1 MEKILILDNYD
12 SFTYNIVHL
21 LHELGTEVDIARND
35 RISVE
40 EAGRYNRIILSP
52 GPGIPSEAGILPE
65 VVKRYAAEKSI
76 LGICLGEQ
84 AIGECFGAELE
95 NLPEVFHGICT
106 PVRVIAEEKS
116 SFLEAGLRVRN
127 LCMGQRTRT
136 TVPVPPATSPL
147 PGIIDTGMWMS

>member
-52 GPGIPSEAGILPE
+52 GPGIPSEAGVMRLKNQSWGFVWVNRPSGS
-65 VVKRYAAEKSI
+65 VSALNWR
-76 LGICLGEQ
+76 ICRK
-84 AIGECFGAELE
+84 FFT
-95 NLPEVFHGICT
+95 VFVHRCG
-106 PVRVIAEEKS
+106 
-116 SFLEAGLRVRN
+116 
-127 LCMGQRTRT
+127 
-136 TVPVPPATSPL
+136 
-147 PGIIDTGMWMS
+147 

>member
-21 LHELGTEVDIARND
+21 LHELGAEVDIARND

-65 VVKRYAAEKSI
+65 VVKRYAAEKQSWGFVWVNRPSGSVSA
-76 LGICLGEQ
+76 LNWRICRK
-84 AIGECFGAELE
+84 FFT
-95 NLPEVFHGICT
+95 VFVHRCG
-106 PVRVIAEEKS
+106 
-116 SFLEAGLRVRN
+116 
-127 LCMGQRTRT
+127 
-136 TVPVPPATSPL
+136 
-147 PGIIDTGMWMS
+147 